1 MSLDLLH
8 LRPYLISIGKIYQ
21 LIVNFNL
28 RGTYKHAES
37 WILSEIR
44 DDKRLFYNLL
54 RT

>member
-1 MSLDLLH
+1 M
-8 LRPYLISIGKIYQ
+8 YQ

-28 RGTYKHAES
+28 RGTYKHVES

-44 DDKRLFYNLL
+44 DVKGLFYNLL